1 MVEPRLALCPT
12 CRQTGRFEFLGE
24 QHWPPEIARK
34 LGLPAVIRLWS
45 CPTCRTTL
53 SEPELLSPVAQ
64 VGTTPS
70 NSAPGSEGRF

>member
-1 MVEPRLALCPT
+1 MVDPRLAMCPT

-53 SEPELLSPVAQ
+53 SEPELLAPVAQ
-64 VGTTPS
+64 VGSTPS
-70 NSAPGSEGRF
+70 NPTPGSEGRF